1 MMDGNTSGEKAHRVA
16 WCVEVALLLLTGLGI
31 AALIVIWVQLDSL
44 LTPQESAALVRA
56 RLLRGIFSLA
66 VPLVILLFLSK
77 LRVRFAALL
86 QAQNATQDTMQ
97 SARYMWILVV
107 AFVIII
113 LIMDA
118 IVIANGFLDID
129 FI

>member
-1 MMDGNTSGEKAHRVA
+1 MVGDTSREISHRAA
-16 WCVEVALLLLTGLGI
+16 WYVEVALLLLTSAGI
-31 AALIVIWVQLDSL
+31 AALVVIWVQLDSL
-44 LTPQESAALVRA
+44 LSPQESADLVRA

-66 VPLVILLFLSK
+66 VPLATLLFLSK
-77 LRVRFAALL
+77 IRVGIATLL
-86 QAQNATQDTMQ
+86 QAQNANQVTMQ

-113 LIMDA
+113 LILDA
-118 IVIANGFLDID
+118 VVIADGFQDID

>member
-1 MMDGNTSGEKAHRVA
+1 MTDGDISREKAHRVA
-16 WCVEVALLLLTGLGI
+16 WYVEVALLLLTGMGI
-31 AALIVIWVQLDSL
+31 AALVVIWVQLDSL

-56 RLLRGIFSLA
+56 RLMRGIFSLA
-66 VPLVILLFLSK
+66 VPLVTLLFLSK
-77 LRVRFAALL
+77 LRVGIAALL
-86 QAQNATQDTMQ
+86 QAQNANQVTMQ

-118 IVIANGFLDID
+118 IVIVNGFLDID

>member
-1 MMDGNTSGEKAHRVA
+1 MMDGDISREKAHRVA
-16 WCVEVALLLLTGLGI
+16 WYVEVALLLLTGMGI
-31 AALIVIWVQLDSL
+31 AALVVIWLQLDSL

-66 VPLVILLFLSK
+66 VPLVTLLFLSK
-77 LRVRFAALL
+77 LRVGIAALL
-86 QAQNATQDTMQ
+86 QAQNANQVTMQ

-107 AFVIII
+107 AFVIVI

-118 IVIANGFLDID
+118 IVIANGFMDID
-129 FI
+129 YI